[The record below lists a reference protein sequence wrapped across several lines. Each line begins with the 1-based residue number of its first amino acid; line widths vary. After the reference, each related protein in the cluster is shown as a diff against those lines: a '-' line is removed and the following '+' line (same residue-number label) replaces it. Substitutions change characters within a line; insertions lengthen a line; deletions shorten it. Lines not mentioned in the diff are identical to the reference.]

1 MPKSANKAKTTAASS
16 KSVKSSLDAIPDVI
30 VDPAL
35 SDYLDVMSR
44 AVFQAGLSWAS
55 IGRHWDAYRQAFDGF
70 DPQKVARYTEGD
82 VDRLM
87 RTDGVLHSARKIRAT
102 IANAAAIIEVERRG
116 GFAAYLRSFDGYAEL
131 AADFKKRFK
140 FMGDMNVWYFLFRVH
155 EPVPQFEHWVKTI
168 PGDHPRMKE
177 MVEKARAADMSMEL
191 K

>member
-1 MPKSANKAKTTAASS
+1 MPKARSAKTASS
-16 KSVKSSLDAIPDVI
+16 RSGKSSLEFIPDVI
-30 VDPAL
+30 VDPKL
-35 SDYLDVMSR
+35 SDYLEVISR
-44 AVFQAGLSWAS
+44 AVFQAGLSWAG
-55 IGRHWDAYRQAFDGF
+55 IGKNWDAYRREFDGF

-87 RTDGVLHSARKIRAT
+87 RADGILHSARKIRAT
-102 IANAAAIIEVERRG
+102 IANAAAIVELEARG
-116 GFAAYLRSFDGYAEL
+116 DSGIKAYLRSFTSYAEL
-131 AADFKKRFK
+131 AADLKKRFK

-177 MVEKARAADMSMEL
+177 MVEKARSAGTSMEL

>member
-1 MPKSANKAKTTAASS
+1 M
-16 KSVKSSLDAIPDVI
+16 IPDVI
-30 VDPAL
+30 TEPTL
-35 SDYLDVMSR
+35 SDYLEVMAR

-55 IGRHWDAYRQAFDGF
+55 ISKHWNEYRDAFDGF

-87 RTDGVLHSARKIRAT
+87 RADGVLHSGRKIRAT
-102 IANAAAIIEVERRG
+102 IANAAAIIEVDALRRAQSDN
-116 GFAAYLRSFDGYAEL
+116 GFQAYLKSFKDYAEL

-177 MVEKARAADMSMEL
+177 MVEKARSAGTSMEL

>member
-1 MPKSANKAKTTAASS
+1 MS
-16 KSVKSSLDAIPDVI
+16 AIPDVL
-30 VDPAL
+30 PNPKLA
-35 SDYLDVMSR
+35 DYLDVMSR

-55 IGRHWDAYRQAFDGF
+55 IGRHWDAYRDAFDGF
-70 DPQKVARYTEGD
+70 DPHKVASYTEGD

-87 RTDGVLHSARKIRAT
+87 RAEGVLHSQRKIRAT
-102 IANAAAIIEVERRG
+102 IENAAAMIDLDRKHG
-116 GFAAYLRSFDGYAEL
+116 GFAEYLRSYGDYATL

-155 EPVPQFEHWVKTI
+155 EPVPRFEHWVQTI

-177 MVEKARAADMSMEL
+177 MVEKARSAGLSMEL

>member
-1 MPKSANKAKTTAASS
+1 MSQPARASD
-16 KSVKSSLDAIPDVI
+16 VPDVI
-30 VDPAL
+30 EHPEL
-35 SDYLDVMSR
+35 SDYLDVMTR

-55 IGRHWDAYRQAFDGF
+55 IGKNWQHYRTAFDGF
-70 DPQKVARYTEGD
+70 DPSKVASYTEGD

-87 RTDGVLHSARKIRAT
+87 RAEGVLHSARKIRAT
-102 IANAAAIIEVERRG
+102 IANAAAIVELDRTHAA
-116 GFAAYLRSFDGYAEL
+116 FAKYLQSFPDYGHL
-131 AADFKKRFK
+131 ASDFKKRFK

-177 MVEKARAADMSMEL
+177 MVEKARSAGTSMEL

>member
-1 MPKSANKAKTTAASS
+1 MAEH
-16 KSVKSSLDAIPDVI
+16 DIPEVI
-30 VDPAL
+30 EHPQL
-35 SDYLDVMSR
+35 SDYLAVMAR

-55 IGRHWDAYRQAFDGF
+55 IGRHWQAYCEAFDGF
-70 DPQKVARYTEGD
+70 DPFKVAGYTEGD

-87 RTDGVLHSARKIRAT
+87 RAEGVLHSARKIRAT
-102 IANAAAIIEVERRG
+102 IANAAAIVELERKHG
-116 GFAAYLRSFDGYAEL
+116 VFAEYLRSFPDYASL

-177 MVEKARAADMSMEL
+177 MVEQARSAGRSMEL